1 MYIND
6 SPPPA
11 DAILQARRLKD
22 LWYAF
27 TLENCKPTY
36 IAIDGWQYGKAVIEA
51 LMRDLNDG
59 LPPLCCFDHCQY
71 RENELPNALPVI
83 YPIKAGGAG
92 VTDPDADMIRYAEV
106 QFEARNVQLLTTNIA
121 QGVEAYKRMR
131 KILDPNADASIA
143 VPYLKTRELCGQIQN
158 LKKVPTGTGFGERRI
173 SNHIQR
179 DMWSSVKYAL
189 RLAQILERRDFL
201 EEQMGNDTWAMEAQN
216 CMAISPT
223 SISNVIVPSG
233 KRRFGKMF

>member
-1 MYIND
+1 M
-6 SPPPA
+6 
-11 DAILQARRLKD
+11 
-22 LWYAF
+22 
-27 TLENCKPTY
+27 
-36 IAIDGWQYGKAVIEA
+36 
-51 LMRDLNDG
+51 
-59 LPPLCCFDHCQY
+59 
-71 RENELPNALPVI
+71 
-83 YPIKAGGAG
+83 
-92 VTDPDADMIRYAEV
+92 
-106 QFEARNVQLLTTNIA
+106 LTTNIA